1 MPIRFDKDSRIYS
14 QDGRTIT
21 EAQAWEELGIR
32 PDPPMPRLSHATTM
46 RCLGASLRAFQP
58 RRR

>member
-21 EAQAWEELGIR
+21 EAQAWKELVTHY
-32 PDPPMPRLSHATTM
+32 DPMPPRLSHATAM
-46 RCLGASLRAFQP
+46 RCLGANLRAFNK
-58 RRR
+58 RSR